1 MSDGT
6 VSTLDAT
13 VGLSGDSLSPGRL
26 AFRRFLTHRAAVV
39 SVVVLT
45 LLVLW
50 VLLSPF
56 TARYGV
62 NEQVFDISKGANQNL
77 PPSRIAW
84 FGTDIIGR
92 DVYSR
97 VLYGVRVSLIIGIAS
112 AFFSLVIGAFGK
124 LMPPEWRTLSFG
136 LGTAAGSFGQ
146 FLFSPVSVALI
157 DNVGWHQTLIIYG
170 GIVLAII
177 PLSLALAMPKSSGS
191 AAASAGPVRRAAAG
205 ESETSNTRSP
215 ALA

>member
-1 MSDGT
+1 MSDAT

-112 AFFSLVIGAFGK
+112 AFFSLVIGCGGSCRAAVCRWR
-124 LMPPEWRTLSFG
+124 PPRGPWRPCAS
-136 LGTAAGSFGQ
+136 TA
-146 FLFSPVSVALI
+146 L
-157 DNVGWHQTLIIYG
+157 WW
-170 GIVLAII
+170 I
-177 PLSLALAMPKSSGS
+177 P
-191 AAASAGPVRRAAAG
+191 AASAPWGCACRPEG
-205 ESETSNTRSP
+205 QP
-215 ALA
+215 